1 MLKLYDKAHEPAGYI
16 KTYKDMKIESVA
28 STGDKTLSFTYM
40 GKKDIETEYYIQT
53 QEDEYVVKER
63 TQSMDGFPQYV
74 AVLNLEELEGKPWGS
89 FSAKESTVDEA
100 ARLALA
106 GTGWTVG
113 ECDVKKKRNA
123 GMLKVTSRDIIEK
136 LAVAFLCEIVYDTK
150 NKTVSFY
157 NEVGEDKGA
166 YFIRGLNLKKLS
178 KKSDSY
184 DYYTQIIPIGANNL
198 TIEKVNDGKNYLE
211 NYQYSDKKRT
221 YIWKE
226 ESYTDAQ
233 ALKEDAELKLQDLSK
248 PAESYS
254 VTVADLAKQ
263 KKQYSILEYHVGD
276 KIWIIDSATRTR
288 VKQRIVK
295 MTEYPQSPEKNTCEI
310 ANTVLTFEELQQ
322 KYKEAAEI
330 VNTVVAGDGRYTG
343 TVNVSDILNFEKGLT
358 DSDVVSGMQSELDT
372 LNKSLGEVKLTVGTI
387 ETNYLKVEDADI
399 KYANIDFSNIGKAQ
413 MEYFYA
419 KSGLIKNVEIGD
431 ATITGELVGVTIKGD
446 LIDGNTVK
454 ADKLV
459 IKGEDGLYY
468 KLNTDGMTV
477 EKEQTDYNSID
488 GQVIRAKSIT
498 ATKIDVKDLVAFGAT
513 IGGFH
518 IGDDSIYSGVKE
530 SIDNATCG
538 IYMDMNGQIAF
549 GDNEQYVKFCKLSD
563 GKYRMSIALDE
574 LCLKGS
580 NVSEKIDN
588 AQETAESA
596 AKTAT
601 NFLAFGDD
609 GVTVGDQRGEALG
622 RNVNIGS
629 ESINIRNGNTVLAS
643 FAEQLIELGKENPE
657 ATISLLN
664 GLAKMVSSKS
674 DENDTFLDIFTNYA
688 ISIGVN
694 PKNSD
699 DNTANL
705 YVEDGAVS
713 LNNKLASLMLGNGLH
728 VIVYGFSGLDPRM
741 EISANQDTGKNKVV
755 LDNANGSKIN
765 MDGDTTKIESGT
777 MQIAGRQNE
786 MTASVDKY
794 TAYTRVAADS
804 TGCAINNS
812 VIGVNK
818 TLIQQWDNQIR
829 FLRGKSTADVTTYS
843 SENNK
848 EWDLKAIYSGGT
860 PVLASVALWPNASH
874 TINLSMPVSVQPHG
888 IVVEFAP
895 YKDSKAQTYGYVTF
909 FVPKARANGSSMC
922 FTMSGSNFETPC
934 TKWLYIHN
942 TKIVGN
948 DVNAQKGSNN
958 GITYNNTKYVLTKVY
973 GV

>member
-254 VTVADLAKQ
+254 VTVADLSKQ

-812 VIGVNK
+812 VVGINQ

-829 FLRGKSTADVTTYS
+829 FLRGINTGDVTTCS
-843 SENNK
+843 TESDK
-848 EWDLKAIYSGGT
+848 DWKLKAIYSGCT
-860 PVLASVALWPNASH
+860 PVLAAATVWPNASQ
-874 TINLSMPVSVQPHG
+874 TVTLSMPVSVQPHG

-909 FVPKARANGSSMC
+909 FVPKARANGNSMC
-922 FTMSGSNFETPC
+922 FTIFGLNFEAPC
-934 TKWLYIHN
+934 FKWLYVHD

-948 DVNAQKGSNN
+948 DMNTQKGSNN

>member
-330 VNTVVAGDGRYTG
+330 VNTVVTGDGRYTG
-343 TVNVSDILNFEKGLT
+343 MVNVSDILNFEKGLT

-755 LDNANGSKIN
+755 LDNANGSKID
-765 MDGDTTKIESGT
+765 MDGDTTKIESRT
-777 MQIAGRQNE
+777 MQIAGKQSE

-804 TGCAINNS
+804 AGCAINNS
-812 VIGVNK
+812 VMGINQ

-829 FLRGKSTADVTTYS
+829 FLRGINTGDVTTYS
-843 SENNK
+843 TESAK
-848 EWDLKAIYSGGT
+848 DWKLKAIYSGCT
-860 PVLASVALWPNASH
+860 PVLAAATVWPNASQ
-874 TINLSMPVSVQPHG
+874 TVTLSMPVSVQPHG

-909 FVPKARANGSSMC
+909 FVPKVRANGNSMC
-922 FTMSGSNFETPC
+922 FTIFGLNFEAPC
-934 TKWLYIHN
+934 FKWLYVHD

-948 DVNAQKGSNN
+948 DMNTQKGSNN

>member
-16 KTYKDMKIESVA
+16 KAYKDMKIESVA

-106 GTGWTVG
+106 GTGWIVG

-136 LAVAFLCEIVYDTK
+136 LAAAFLCEIVYDTK

-166 YFIRGLNLKKLS
+166 YFIRGLNLKKLN

-530 SIDNATCG
+530 SIDNTTCG

-574 LCLKGS
+574 LYLKGG

-629 ESINIRNGNTVLAS
+629 ESIKIRNGNTILAS

-713 LNNKLASLMLGNGLH
+713 LNNKLASLMIGNGLH

-755 LDNANGSKIN
+755 LDNANGSKID
-765 MDGDTTKIESGT
+765 MDGDTTKIESRT
-777 MQIAGRQNE
+777 MQIAGKQSE

-804 TGCAINNS
+804 AGCAINNS
-812 VIGVNK
+812 VVGINQ

-829 FLRGKSTADVTTYS
+829 FLRGINTGDVTTYS
-843 SENNK
+843 TESDK
-848 EWDLKAIYSGGT
+848 DWKLKAIYSGCT
-860 PVLASVALWPNASH
+860 PVLAAATVWPNASQ
-874 TINLSMPVSVQPHG
+874 TVTLSMPVSVQPHG

-909 FVPKARANGSSMC
+909 FVPKARANGNSMC
-922 FTMSGSNFETPC
+922 FTIFGLNFEAPC
-934 TKWLYIHN
+934 FKWLYVHD

-948 DVNAQKGSNN
+948 DMNTKKGSNN
-958 GITYNNTKYVLTKVY
+958 GITYDNTKYVLTKVY

>member
-16 KTYKDMKIESVA
+16 KAYKDMKIESVA

-40 GKKDIETEYYIQT
+40 GQKDIETEYYIQT

-166 YFIRGLNLKKLS
+166 YFIRGLNLKKLN

-530 SIDNATCG
+530 SIDNTTCG
-538 IYMDMNGQIAF
+538 IYMDMNGQIAL

-574 LCLKGS
+574 LYLKGS
-580 NVSEKIDN
+580 NASEKIDN
-588 AQETAESA
+588 AQKTAESA

-609 GVTVGDQRGEALG
+609 GVTVGDQRGETLG

-629 ESINIRNGNTVLAS
+629 ESINIRNGNTILAS

-765 MDGDTTKIESGT
+765 MDGDATKIESRT

-804 TGCAINNS
+804 AGCAINNS
-812 VIGVNK
+812 VVGINQ

-829 FLRGKSTADVTTYS
+829 FLRGINTGDVTTYS
-843 SENNK
+843 TENNK
-848 EWDLKAIYSGGT
+848 DWKLKAIYSGCT
-860 PVLASVALWPNASH
+860 PVLAAATVWPNANQ
-874 TINLSMPVSVQPHG
+874 TVTLSMPVSVQPHG

-895 YKDSKAQTYGYVTF
+895 YKDGKAQTYGYVTF
-909 FVPKARANGSSMC
+909 FVPKARANGNSMC
-922 FTMSGSNFETPC
+922 FAIFGLNFEAPC
-934 TKWLYIHN
+934 FKWLYVHD

-948 DVNAQKGSNN
+948 DMNTQKGSNN

>member
-16 KTYKDMKIESVA
+16 KAYKDMKIESVA

-106 GTGWTVG
+106 GTEWTVG

-166 YFIRGLNLKKLS
+166 YFIRGLNLKKLN

-358 DSDVVSGMQSELDT
+358 DSDVVSGMQSELDL

-574 LCLKGS
+574 LYLKGS
-580 NVSEKIDN
+580 NASEKIDN
-588 AQETAESA
+588 AQKTAESA

-609 GVTVGDQRGEALG
+609 GVTVGDQRGETLG

-629 ESINIRNGNTVLAS
+629 ESINIRNGNTILAS

-765 MDGDTTKIESGT
+765 MDGDATKIESDANCWQT
-777 MQIAGRQNE
+777 ERNDSFGR
-786 MTASVDKY
+786 
-794 TAYTRVAADS
+794 
-804 TGCAINNS
+804 
-812 VIGVNK
+812 
-818 TLIQQWDNQIR
+818 
-829 FLRGKSTADVTTYS
+829 
-843 SENNK
+843 
-848 EWDLKAIYSGGT
+848 
-860 PVLASVALWPNASH
+860 
-874 TINLSMPVSVQPHG
+874 
-888 IVVEFAP
+888 
-895 YKDSKAQTYGYVTF
+895 
-909 FVPKARANGSSMC
+909 
-922 FTMSGSNFETPC
+922 
-934 TKWLYIHN
+934 
-942 TKIVGN
+942 
-948 DVNAQKGSNN
+948 
-958 GITYNNTKYVLTKVY
+958 
-973 GV
+973 